1 MRDFKATRKL
11 MGSIF
16 ELIVADDDQE
26 RAEHHLLMGIEEIM
40 RLEQL
45 LTEFANSSD
54 TSLVNKNAGI
64 RPVKVSEESY
74 RLVQRCINLS
84 QLTQGSF
91 DITVGPLK
99 KLYNFKNG
107 NSGFPNSLNLKTALG
122 LVGYEQINMLAN
134 THLYLPKPLMQI
146 GFSAIGKGFAADSV
160 KRIWKEAGVES
171 GVINASGDLTVLG
184 NKYNGQP
191 WEIGIA
197 DPEHPEKALCYLPL
211 KDVSVATSGNYEQF
225 FMKDGI
231 RFGHTINPKTGLP
244 VSGIKSVTIVGPSAE
259 LCDALATAI
268 YVMGVEVGMHLINQ
282 LPGTH
287 CLIIDARNIIS
298 KSANLNLEYAR
309 D

>member
-1 MRDFKATRKL
+1 MKDFKVTRKL

-16 ELIVADDDQE
+16 ELIVADDNQE
-26 RAEHHLLMGIEEIM
+26 RAEHQLQVGIEEIM
-40 RLEQL
+40 RLEKL
-45 LTEFANSSD
+45 LTEFADSSE
-54 TSLVNKNAGI
+54 TALVNRNAGI
-64 RPVKVSEESY
+64 TPVKVSEESY
-74 RLVQRCINLS
+74 KLVERCVALS

-91 DITVGPLK
+91 DISVGPIK

-107 NSGFPNSLNLKTALG
+107 NSVFPNPQDLKIALDS
-122 LVGYEQINMLAN
+122 VGYEKIHLLADR
-134 THLYLPKPLMQI
+134 HLFLPKKSMQI
-146 GFSAIGKGFAADSV
+146 GFSAIGKGYAADSV

-184 NKYNGQP
+184 NKYNGRP

-197 DPEHPEKALCYLPL
+197 DPDHPEKAMYYLPL

-225 FMKDGI
+225 FMKEGV

-259 LCDALATAI
+259 LCDALATAV
-268 YVMGVEVGMHLINQ
+268 YVMGIDVGMHLIDQ

-287 CLIIDARNIIS
+287 CLIIDDRNKIS
-298 KSANLNLEYAR
+298 KSTNLNFEYAR
-309 D
+309 K